1 VAPLFDSTSLKS
13 NGDTLWNPIHPRI
26 VHSRSF
32 SSRELTSPTRLSRR
46 LGEKVTR
53 FILDS
58 RVLCSERSFQKCTFA
73 QDCGELEA
81 VVGWRV
87 DTRVH
92 AIYVGRAVPAYDSCC
107 LRPDPYGTFQ
117 LNTRLITDRDSRK

>member
-1 VAPLFDSTSLKS
+1 VAPLFDSTSLKP
-13 NGDTLWNPIHPRI
+13 NGDTLWNPMHPRI
-26 VHSRSF
+26 VQPRSF
-32 SSRELTSPTRLSRR
+32 SSRELTSPPRLSRR

-53 FILDS
+53 LILDS

-87 DTRVH
+87 DTGVH
-92 AIYVGRAVPAYDSCC
+92 AIYVGRAVLDYDTCC
-107 LRPDPYGTFQ
+107 LHPNWYGTFQ
-117 LNTRLITDRDSRK
+117 LNTCLVTDGESRK